1 MAQQVKSPAVQ
12 ARLTASLVQNLF
24 HEARCS
30 GVRPNPSTATVS
42 RAVDGGECL
51 QQPGSLQTSR
61 PGLSTDFHVHSSLWA
76 PALTRAH
83 KQKPKKGLFVLLL
96 AV

>member
-30 GVRPNPSTATVS
+30 GVRPNPSPATAS
-42 RAVDGGECL
+42 WAVDGGEL
-51 QQPGSLQTSR
+51 PAAWELADQPAWV
-61 PGLSTDFHVHSSLWA
+61 VHSLPRALCSLWA